1 MCYQDREEDEYV
13 QWLKGDGEHI
23 AEEMGRDLAPLR
35 QFWSDPSLDEG
46 ERFLRDFILNKGH
59 LEDRVDR

>member
-1 MCYQDREEDEYV
+1 M
-13 QWLKGDGEHI
+13 QWLKGEGEHV
-23 AEEMGRDLAPLR
+23 AEEMGKDLVPLR

-59 LEDRVDR
+59 LEDRVER